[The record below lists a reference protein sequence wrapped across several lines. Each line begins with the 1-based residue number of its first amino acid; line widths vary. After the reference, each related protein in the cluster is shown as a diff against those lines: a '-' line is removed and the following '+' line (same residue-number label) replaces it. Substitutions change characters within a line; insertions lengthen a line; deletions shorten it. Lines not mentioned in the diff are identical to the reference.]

1 MEGKGGASS
10 TLRLTGHDTIPLKSK
25 EVSKSH
31 AGDLSLLSAPTCRN
45 KSVNLTTIGAVMAR
59 EEQSW

>member
-31 AGDLSLLSAPTCRN
+31 SGDLSKSAPTCRN